1 MDQQAT
7 AENIEAFRM
16 PPEMGTG
23 FGGQGVQPAVRPPEE
38 GTPGLGGQG
47 VQPNQGGSAARA
59 RELMLSG
66 DGRNENA

>member
-7 AENIEAFRM
+7 AENIENFRM

-23 FGGQGVQPAVRPPEE
+23 FEGQGVQPVVRPPEE

-59 RELMLSG
+59 RELMLW
-66 DGRNENA
+66 RNENA